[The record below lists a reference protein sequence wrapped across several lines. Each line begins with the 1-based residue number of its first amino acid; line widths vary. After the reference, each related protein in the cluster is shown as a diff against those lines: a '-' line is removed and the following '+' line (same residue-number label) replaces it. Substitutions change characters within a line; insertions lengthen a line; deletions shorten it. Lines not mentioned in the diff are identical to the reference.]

1 MKRDGLNHSD
11 SPSSSLDAIA
21 ALFLFLV
28 KNAIVSE
35 HQVSKEFSRLQN
47 ILPNLVLDVPTA
59 PAMLDEFENMVIKG
73 ECMAPST

>member
-11 SPSSSLDAIA
+11 SISSSLDAIA

-35 HQVSKEFSRLQN
+35 HQVSKGFSRLQK
-47 ILPNLVLDVPTA
+47 ILPNLVLDVPAA
-59 PAMLDEFENMVIKG
+59 PAIYDESEKVAIEG
-73 ECMAPST
+73 RCMIPST